1 MAQPAKPQRGIDPEL
16 LSILA
21 CPETHQGLREAS
33 AAELT
38 RVNSAIAEGKLKNLG
53 GKPVTQAF
61 EAGLMREDSR
71 RIYPIREGI
80 PVLLID
86 EGVALG

>member
-1 MAQPAKPQRGIDPEL
+1 MSQPARPQRGIDPEL

-33 AAELT
+33 AAELE
-38 RVNSAIAEGKLKNLG
+38 RVNTAIAAGKLKNLG
-53 GKPVTQAF
+53 GKPVNQAF

-86 EGVALG
+86 EGVALE

>member
-1 MAQPAKPQRGIDPEL
+1 MAQPTKPTRGIDPEL

-21 CPETHQGLREAS
+21 CPETHQGLREATAQELAKVN
-33 AAELT
+33 AALAAG
-38 RVNSAIAEGKLKNLG
+38 NLKNIG
-53 GKPVTQAF
+53 GKPLDQAL
-61 EAGLMREDSR
+61 EAGLMREDAK

-86 EGVALG
+86 EGVTLE